1 VKISYKPLW
10 HLLLERDMKKMDLL
24 RVTGISTC
32 TFAKL
37 SKDKSV
43 RLDMLLRIRKEL
55 HCRIGDIVEFV
66 EEKHE
71 L

>member
-1 VKISYKPLW
+1 
-10 HLLLERDMKKMDLL
+10 MDLL
-24 RVTGISTC
+24 RVTRISTC